1 MKSNKL
7 PLIII
12 LIAVTLGSIMFFSTK
27 DKSSTASEPAE
38 VIKVGMSGSYKPY
51 TYLDEKGELTGFDV
65 DVWKEIGKRTGH
77 EIEFVTSD
85 FSGLFGMLDSAKLDT
100 IANQITV
107 TPEREQKYLF
117 TRPYVYYGA
126 QLISKDDRNDI
137 VDLESLKGK
146 KVAVGLGTNY
156 ETIIRDFDKNSEI
169 EIITY
174 DSGSGPYQDVAI
186 GRVDAAMNDRL
197 ALQSVIN
204 ESGLPLK
211 LAGPPI
217 NEMQNAFPFLNN
229 EENKELVAQIDS
241 AIDSMYEDG
250 TIKEI
255 SMKYFDMDITEKV
268 LN

>member
-1 MKSNKL
+1 
-7 PLIII
+7 
-12 LIAVTLGSIMFFSTK
+12 
-27 DKSSTASEPAE
+27 
-38 VIKVGMSGSYKPY
+38 
-51 TYLDEKGELTGFDV
+51 
-65 DVWKEIGKRTGH
+65 
-77 EIEFVTSD
+77 
-85 FSGLFGMLDSAKLDT
+85 MLDSAKLDT

-156 ETIIRDFDKNSEI
+156 ETIIREFDKNSEI

-174 DSGSGPYQDVAI
+174 DSGSGSYQDVAI

>member
-12 LIAVTLGSIMFFSTK
+12 LIAVALGSIMFFSTK
-27 DKSSTASEPAE
+27 DKSSTASEPTE

-117 TRPYVYYGA
+117 SRPYVYYGA

-156 ETIIRDFDKNSEI
+156 ETIIREFDKNSEI

-174 DSGSGPYQDVAI
+174 DSGSASYQDVAI

-197 ALQSVIN
+197 ALQSVII